1 MEPNSNKVTTTVTV
15 MEKTLIDR
23 KQCSSML
30 NPGPSGCGRSM
41 ASQMAPNT
49 EAISLATN
57 TGIGK
62 QTPQRVMSA
71 NMPPHHHIR
80 SDDTHEIESSI
91 HADNAKS
98 SRRGYYPSSD
108 SSDRNKLPLYQR
120 LMNYIPIKSRLLS
133 CGIYFLLI
141 ILSIAILLAL
151 ALLVYYLLNV
161 YYHRIAIPI
170 NTGKIYPRNFQF

>member
-1 MEPNSNKVTTTVTV
+1 MMESANNKVTTTVTV

-30 NPGPSGCGRSM
+30 NPGPSGCGRSLANQM
-41 ASQMAPNT
+41 ASNT
-49 EAISLATN
+49 EAISLTN
-57 TGIGK
+57 TTIGK
-62 QTPQRVMSA
+62 QPTQQQRVMSA
-71 NMPPHHHIR
+71 NLPPHHHIR

-120 LMNYIPIKSRLLS
+120 LINYIPVKSRLLS

-170 NTGKIYPRNFQF
+170 NTGIN